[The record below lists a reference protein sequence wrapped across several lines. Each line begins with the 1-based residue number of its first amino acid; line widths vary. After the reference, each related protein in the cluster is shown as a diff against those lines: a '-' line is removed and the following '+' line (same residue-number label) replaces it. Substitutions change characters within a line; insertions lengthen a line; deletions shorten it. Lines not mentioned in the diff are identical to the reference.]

1 MLHQLLVGVKK
12 PFIKMIPVSTPQCVE
27 GAGSVSKVGE
37 LCQQYRVSKPL
48 IVTDNALVSLG
59 IAQRVIASLQSHSVE
74 FAMYD
79 EVMPDPNFDVVR
91 LGVKAYSEH
100 HCDGIIALGGGS
112 PMDCA
117 KAIAASVRTGKD
129 VAKLTGLFRVH
140 RPIMP
145 IIAIPT
151 TAGTGSEATVAA
163 VVSDVEAKRKLAITD
178 PFLVPKVAIL
188 DAELMLGLPGR
199 ITAETGIDALT
210 HAIES
215 YLSGY
220 ANSYTRTLS
229 FQAIQ
234 AIFEYLPK
242 AVDNGADI
250 QAREKMAKASFD
262 AGQAFTRTY
271 VGYVHAIAHQL
282 GAFYHVPHGQANAI
296 VLPQV
301 LRFIAA
307 QDHERLNELASHF
320 CDEPVAERRSDIT
333 SQFIEKV
340 ETLLH
345 RVGIARTVKELQ
357 QYDIPDI
364 AKQAI
369 GEAFGEYPVPVVMSN
384 KQCQELLVKLLPN
397 GEH

>member
-12 PFIKMIPVSTPQCVE
+12 PFIKMVPVPTPQCVE
-27 GAGSVSKVGE
+27 GAGSVAKVGE
-37 LCQQYRVSKPL
+37 LCQQYHVSKPL

-59 IAQRVIASLQSHSVE
+59 IAQRVISSLQRSSIP

-79 EVMPDPNFDVVR
+79 DVVPDPNFDVVR
-91 LGVKAYSEH
+91 EGVNAYRERQ
-100 HCDGIIALGGGS
+100 CDGIIALGGGS

-129 VAKLTGLFRVH
+129 VARLTGLFRVH
-140 RPIMP
+140 RPLMP

-151 TAGTGSEATVAA
+151 TAGTGSETTVAA
-163 VVSDVEAKRKLAITD
+163 VVSDEVAKKKLAITD

-188 DAELMLGLPGR
+188 DAELMLGLPVR

-220 ANSYTRTLS
+220 ANSYTKALS
-229 FQAIQ
+229 VKAIQ

-242 AVDNGADI
+242 AVENGSDI

-262 AGQAFTRTY
+262 AGVAFTRTY
-271 VGYVHAIAHQL
+271 IGYVHAIAHQL

-296 VLPQV
+296 VLPHV
-301 LRFIAA
+301 LRFIAE
-307 QDHERLNELASHF
+307 QNHVRLRELAAHF
-320 CDEPVAERRSDIT
+320 CDDIAPNPQSDIV
-333 SQFIEKV
+333 SQFIEKI
-340 ETLLH
+340 ERLL
-345 RVGIARTVKELQ
+345 RNIGIASTVKELQ
-357 QYDIPDI
+357 EYDIPDI
-364 AKQAI
+364 AEQAI
-369 GEAFGEYPVPVVMSN
+369 DEAFGEYPVPVVMSY
-384 KQCQELLVKLLPN
+384 KQCHKLLVKLLPN
-397 GEH
+397 GEY